1 MPSALPSVLGAAGAT
16 VFSRLRGSEN
26 RRQRGKDFEQSMA
39 LGEKYGIHPLQM
51 LGHAG
56 TLSGTGGWNM
66 GNILA
71 NEAQTRR
78 ANKRQDKIRAQENK
92 RADDTRED
100 QQAHEIVLQNMKL
113 EAEAKRQE
121 RMLEEK
127 GRDPDMGKWIRALEG
142 GAGELID
149 FAERRRKAVY
159 EGVKRGINHPSLW
172 QDIKSYPPRS
182 RR

>member
-1 MPSALPSVLGAAGAT
+1 MPSALPAVLGAAGAT

-113 EAEAKRQE
+113 EAEAKRLE
-121 RMLEEK
+121 RQLEEE
-127 GRDPDMGKWIRALEG
+127 GRDPDFGKWIRALGSGFDEV
-142 GAGELID
+142 D
-149 FAERRRKAVY
+149 QMAERNRKWLTEKVRRGLGTASP
-159 EGVKRGINHPSLW
+159 GMRRIDLP
-172 QDIKSYPPRS
+172 YP
-182 RR
+182 